1 MSLQIKELENS
12 RISVTGHR
20 WLNEQYKEKSK
31 ESKDENRT
39 NKMWS
44 ATTKAIQNVLQ

>member
-1 MSLQIKELENS
+1 MSLQIKELEQQNFS
-12 RISVTGHR
+12 HR
-20 WLNEQYKEKSK
+20 WLNEQYKEMSN